1 MIWYKYFRNVLFTI
15 FHLIPILIKYK
26 IKNTWIWRQKP
37 SLWFFYFGIPSVAL
51 TVNTNVTTPLKLKYI
66 EPLMPQNVLNND
78 TTLENI
84 TLLLEKSGNK
94 DLFFWLWYLF
104 HFQLIFFSVRCP
116 VILWGYLK
124 YGHIIINLY

>member
-1 MIWYKYFRNVLFTI
+1 MNLAPKTLPLV
-15 FHLIPILIKYK
+15 
-26 IKNTWIWRQKP
+26 
-37 SLWFFYFGIPSVAL
+37 FFYFGIPSVAL

-94 DLFFWLWYLF
+94 DLFF
-104 HFQLIFFSVRCP
+104 
-116 VILWGYLK
+116 
-124 YGHIIINLY
+124 